1 MKKKILIACI
11 IAIQSASVFASIPV
25 VTSKNDTAT
34 AYVSKE
40 DEAMVKNALE
50 SFKSLSKADRK
61 ARIADAKALLKNYK
75 ADKATKANGEA
86 STNTLLLAIL
96 AILLPPLAVY
106 LHENAI
112 NTKFWISLLLTLL
125 FWIPGVIYALFVI
138 FA

>member
-1 MKKKILIACI
+1 M
-11 IAIQSASVFASIPV
+11 
-25 VTSKNDTAT
+25 
-34 AYVSKE
+34 
-40 DEAMVKNALE
+40 
-50 SFKSLSKADRK
+50 
-61 ARIADAKALLKNYK
+61 LKNYK
-75 ADKATKANGEA
+75 ADKANKASGDSGT
-86 STNTLLLAIL
+86 STVLLAIL

>member
-1 MKKKILIACI
+1 MKKKMLMVLVV
-11 IAIQSASVFASIPV
+11 AIQSMNVFASIPV
-25 VTSKNDTAT
+25 VSSKNDTAT

-40 DEAMVKNALE
+40 DEVMVKNALE
-50 SFKSLSKADRK
+50 SFKSLSKAERK

-75 ADKATKANGEA
+75 ADKATKASSDSGV
-86 STNTLLLAIL
+86 SVVLLAIL

-112 NTKFWISLLLTLL
+112 NTKFWISLLLSLL